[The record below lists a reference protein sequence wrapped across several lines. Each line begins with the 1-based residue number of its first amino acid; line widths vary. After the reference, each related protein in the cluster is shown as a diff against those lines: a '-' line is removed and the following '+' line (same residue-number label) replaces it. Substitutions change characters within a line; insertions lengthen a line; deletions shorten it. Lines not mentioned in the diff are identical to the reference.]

1 MGASEKE
8 ESRMVLE
15 FGARATTRVELPS
28 PDMGKDAG
36 GTGVQFG
43 SIQFEMATHLS
54 NRTIK
59 CTARFKSL

>member
-1 MGASEKE
+1 
-8 ESRMVLE
+8 
-15 FGARATTRVELPS
+15 
-28 PDMGKDAG
+28 MGKDAG

-59 CTARFKSL
+59 CTARFKSVVPKGE